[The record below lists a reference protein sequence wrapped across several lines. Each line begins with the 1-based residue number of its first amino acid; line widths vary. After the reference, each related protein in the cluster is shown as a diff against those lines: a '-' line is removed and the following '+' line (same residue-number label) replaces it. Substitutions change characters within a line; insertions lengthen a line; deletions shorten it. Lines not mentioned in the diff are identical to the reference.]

1 MELELYRE
9 PVRVPLGDGELVIH
23 PVGEGVFRFVWG
35 DTAKVVAVEGDR
47 AQARLIPAYLDR
59 PVLLMFSPP
68 LDLAPRGQA
77 KVFATL
83 PMGLEVVLEENGLA
97 VPVFEISPPGLKRA
111 WFGDME
117 SGVLVYAVQA
127 EPVET
132 FQEAPGGLFTVL
144 LPLELRNED
153 RSPHEI
159 SQVLVDT
166 PQLSIFETPEGH
178 RVAEVVKVAVDE
190 ERMEVRYTD
199 QPPRPNLREI
209 RKGEESA
216 ELLGLNRLARRTFSR
231 WKRLLRPF
239 DAFGN

>member
-1 MELELYRE
+1 MELELYQD
-9 PVRVPLGDGELVIH
+9 PVRVPLGDRELEII

-35 DTAKVVAVEGDR
+35 DERKILAVEGDR
-47 AQARLIPAYLDR
+47 ARARLIPAYLDR

-68 LDLAPRGQA
+68 LDLAPRAQA
-77 KVFATL
+77 RVFAPL
-83 PMGLEVVLEENGLA
+83 PMGLEVVLEENGLT
-97 VPVFEISPPGLKRA
+97 VPVFQIHPPGLKRA

-117 SGVLVYAVQA
+117 SGALVYAVQA
-127 EPVET
+127 EPVEIL
-132 FQEAPGGLFTVL
+132 QEAPQSPFTVL
-144 LPLELRNED
+144 LPLELSNED
-153 RSPHEI
+153 RSPNEI

-166 PQLSIFETPEGH
+166 PQLSIFETPEGY
-178 RVAEVVKVAVDE
+178 RVAEVVKVSVDA

-199 QPPRPNLREI
+199 RPPRKNLREL